1 MAAAEEDGHSL
12 PVVRAALTTM
22 PGEGAAARTVT
33 GEEASF
39 METEREFVALVV
51 PLQERINTLGAPN
64 GGEPAEAARAELKR
78 IKADLCLAKQL
89 LLDMEMSAR
98 SIVEPTRRELGARWQ
113 GHRETLAFLESRLA
127 CHLPEAADA
136 ASSTMQELDRNREIL
151 HRVTMIHSTSGFLSR
166 AQRLLRKMT
175 TSGHAFGE
183 KAGAAAPAP
192 SSPSPLSTRTCAL
205 V

>member
-12 PVVRAALTTM
+12 PVVRAAFTAM
-22 PGEGAAARTVT
+22 PAEGAAARTVT
-33 GEEASF
+33 GEEAFF

-64 GGEPAEAARAELKR
+64 GEPAEAARAELKR
-78 IKADLCLAKQL
+78 IKADQCHAKQL

-175 TSGHAFGE
+175 TSGQAFGE